1 MWSDGV
7 PPKVLAAPIMQ
18 NQSQFPSQGDSPLP
32 VWQCGSYRLQFVR
45 PAIMAIINVTPD
57 SFSGDG
63 LGGSADAAL
72 RQAEQAL
79 RDGATILD
87 VGGESTRPGSASVPL
102 KEELARVIPTVRA
115 LATLGVPVS
124 VDTVKP
130 EVMRESI
137 VAGAAIIN
145 DINAL
150 REPGAVEA
158 VAQSDAGVCLM
169 HMQGQP
175 RTMQQAPMYR
185 DVAAEVVTFL
195 QERVAAVMQ
204 AGVAAERISLD
215 PGFGFGKT
223 LEHNL
228 ELFRALPQL
237 CNKGFPILVGVSRK
251 TMIGAVTGRA
261 VNERVMASVATAM
274 LAAQKGAAILRVHDV
289 AATRDAL
296 AMWAAIDL
304 ADATAY

>member
-1 MWSDGV
+1 
-7 PPKVLAAPIMQ
+7 
-18 NQSQFPSQGDSPLP
+18 
-32 VWQCGSYRLQFVR
+32 
-45 PAIMAIINVTPD
+45 MAIINVTPD

-63 LGGSADAAL
+63 LNGSADAAL
-72 RQAEQAL
+72 RQAEQAI

-87 VGGESTRPGSASVPL
+87 IGGESTRPGSESVPL
-102 KEELARVIPTVRA
+102 KDELARVIPVVRA
-115 LATLGVPVS
+115 LVSLGVPIS

-130 EVMRESI
+130 EVMEEAI
-137 VAGAAIIN
+137 AAGAAIIN

-150 REPGAVEA
+150 REPGAIEV

-175 RTMQQAPMYR
+175 RTMQQEPVYR
-185 DVAAEVVTFL
+185 NVAEEVESFL
-195 QERVAAVMQ
+195 RQQLAVVMQ
-204 AGVAAERISLD
+204 AGVAAERICLD

-228 ELFRALPQL
+228 QLFRDLPQL
-237 CNKGFPILVGVSRK
+237 CHKGFPVLVGVSRK

-261 VNERVMASVATAM
+261 VNARMVASAAAAM
-274 LAAQKGAAILRVHDV
+274 LAAQKGAAVLRVHDV

-296 AMWAAIDL
+296 AMWAAIDC
-304 ADATAY
+304 ADVTAY

>member
-1 MWSDGV
+1 
-7 PPKVLAAPIMQ
+7 
-18 NQSQFPSQGDSPLP
+18 
-32 VWQCGSYRLQFVR
+32 
-45 PAIMAIINVTPD
+45 MAIINVTPD

-63 LGGSADAAL
+63 LNGSADAAL
-72 RQAEQAL
+72 RQAEQAI

-87 VGGESTRPGSASVPL
+87 IGGESTRPGSESVPL
-102 KEELARVIPTVRA
+102 KDELARVIPVVRA
-115 LATLGVPVS
+115 LVSLGVPIS

-130 EVMRESI
+130 EVMGEAI
-137 VAGAAIIN
+137 AAGAAIIN

-150 REPGAVEA
+150 REPGAIEV

-175 RTMQQAPMYR
+175 RTMQQEPVYR
-185 DVAAEVVTFL
+185 NVAEEVESFL
-195 QERVAAVMQ
+195 RQQLAVVMQ

-228 ELFRALPQL
+228 QLFRDLPQL
-237 CNKGFPILVGVSRK
+237 CNKGFPVLVGVSRK
-251 TMIGAVTGRA
+251 TMIGRA
-261 VNERVMASVATAM
+261 VNARMVASAAAAM
-274 LAAQKGAAILRVHDV
+274 LAAQKGAAVLRVHDV

-296 AMWAAIDL
+296 AMWAAIDC
-304 ADATAY
+304 ADVTAY

>member
-1 MWSDGV
+1 MH
-7 PPKVLAAPIMQ
+7 IQ
-18 NQSQFPSQGDSPLP
+18 NASIP
-32 VWQCGSYRLQFVR
+32 VWHCGPYRLQFAR

-63 LGGSADAAL
+63 LNGSADAAL
-72 RQAEQAL
+72 RQAEQAI

-87 VGGESTRPGSASVPL
+87 IGGESTRPGSESVPL
-102 KEELARVIPTVRA
+102 KDELARVIPVVRA
-115 LATLGVPVS
+115 LASLGVPIS

-130 EVMRESI
+130 EVMGEAI
-137 VAGAAIIN
+137 AAGAAIIN

-150 REPGAVEA
+150 REPDAIEV
-158 VAQSDAGVCLM
+158 VAHSDAGVCLM

-175 RTMQQAPMYR
+175 RTMQQEPVYR
-185 DVAAEVVTFL
+185 NVVEEVESFL
-195 QERVAAVMQ
+195 QQRLAVVMQ
-204 AGVAAERISLD
+204 AGVSAERISLD

-228 ELFRALPQL
+228 QLFRDLPQL
-237 CNKGFPILVGVSRK
+237 CNKGFPVLVGVSRK

-261 VNERVMASVATAM
+261 VNARMVASAAAAM

-296 AMWAAIDL
+296 AMWAAIDC
-304 ADATAY
+304 ADVTAY

>member
-1 MWSDGV
+1 
-7 PPKVLAAPIMQ
+7 MQ
-18 NQSQFPSQGDSPLP
+18 IQNASIP
-32 VWQCGSYRLQFVR
+32 VWHCGPYRLQFAR

-63 LGGSADAAL
+63 LNGSADAAL
-72 RQAEQAL
+72 RQAEQAI
-79 RDGATILD
+79 REGAAILD
-87 VGGESTRPGSASVPL
+87 VGGESTRPGSESVPL
-102 KEELARVIPTVRA
+102 KDELERVIPVVRA
-115 LATLGVPVS
+115 LASLGVPIS

-130 EVMRESI
+130 EVMEEAI
-137 VAGAAIIN
+137 AAGAAIIN

-150 REPGAVEA
+150 REPGAIEV
-158 VAQSDAGVCLM
+158 VARSDAGVCLM

-175 RTMQQAPMYR
+175 RTMQQEPVYR
-185 DVAAEVVTFL
+185 NVIEEVESFL
-195 QERVAAVMQ
+195 QQQLAIVMQ

-228 ELFRALPQL
+228 QLFRDLPQL
-237 CNKGFPILVGVSRK
+237 CNKGFPVLVGVSRK

-261 VNERVMASVATAM
+261 VNARMVASAAAAM

-296 AMWAAIDL
+296 AMWAAIDC
-304 ADATAY
+304 ADVTAY